1 MAKKLVK
8 LTESDLH
15 RIIKES
21 VNKVIKEAYEKKE
34 VFTISAFDIESDEN
48 VSDMRYC
55 GQTYYNIDDAIDS
68 ATEFAQSLVNYGSV
82 IMITVY
88 AGEYEN
94 GNGDVFGEPVDVYT
108 ISNSDKR
115 TTAIARKQCG
125 YTSVD
130 VDAYAV

>member
-1 MAKKLVK
+1 MSKKLIR
-8 LTESDLH
+8 LTEGDLH
-15 RIIKES
+15 RIVKES
-21 VNKVIKEAYEKKE
+21 VNRIIKEAYGKKD
-34 VFTISAFDIESDEN
+34 VFTISAFDIESEED
-48 VSDMRYC
+48 VSDMRHC
-55 GQTYYNIDDAIDS
+55 GQTYYNIDDAIAS

-94 GNGDVFGEPVDVYT
+94 GNGDVFGEPEGVYT

-115 TTAIARKQCG
+115 TTVIARKQCG
-125 YTSVD
+125 YTRLD